1 MGLRQALTGL
11 SRCFDDRD
19 KHNRIDTGVFVF
31 TVGEAEA
38 GDGLMSTNYKQTQM
52 YKLGKQYKRLGKMLM
67 DEKTDLRDLVAAAH
81 DLGIDL
87 QFSVKRKC
95 PPDDEYAL
103 AA

>member
-1 MGLRQALTGL
+1 
-11 SRCFDDRD
+11 
-19 KHNRIDTGVFVF
+19 
-31 TVGEAEA
+31 
-38 GDGLMSTNYKQTQM
+38 MSGNYKQTQM

-87 QFSVKRKC
+87 RFSAECKKQ
-95 PPDDEYAL
+95 PDAYAL